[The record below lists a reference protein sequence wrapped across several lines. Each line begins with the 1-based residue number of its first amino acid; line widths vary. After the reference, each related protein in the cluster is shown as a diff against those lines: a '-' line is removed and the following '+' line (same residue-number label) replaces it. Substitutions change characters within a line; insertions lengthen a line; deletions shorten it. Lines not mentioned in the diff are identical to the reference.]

1 MWRYVLQRLLA
12 LIPVVFI
19 VSIVTFAFIHLL
31 PGDPVVALMGPE
43 AGNASPERI
52 QARRHE
58 LGLDRALVVQYVDW
72 VGSAVRGDLGVSAVT
87 NQKVSE
93 ALSDR
98 FPVTLHLALASLLVA
113 VIIAVPAGITSAYRR
128 NTPLDRVLTI
138 LALTGVAMPSFW
150 LGILLILLFAVQ
162 FQWLPPS
169 GFVSITTDPLECL
182 RHLVLPAIA
191 LGTVQSAVIMRQ
203 VRSSLLEVL
212 REDYVRTARAKGLN
226 ERKVIAGHALRNAM
240 LPVVTVVGI
249 QVSALL
255 GGSVVVETV
264 FAMPGLGRYAVD
276 AIFIRDYPVV
286 QAVVLVTA
294 LIVVLSSLMTD
305 LSYAL
310 LDPRIR
316 Y

>member
-43 AGNASPERI
+43 AGNASAERI
-52 QARRHE
+52 EARRHE

-72 VGSAVRGDLGVSAVT
+72 VGNAVRGDLGVSAVT

-226 ERKVIAGHALRNAM
+226 ERKVIVGHALRNAM

>member
-43 AGNASPERI
+43 AGNASAERI
-52 QARRHE
+52 EARRHE
-58 LGLDRALVVQYVDW
+58 LGLDHALVVQYVDW
-72 VGSAVRGDLGVSAVT
+72 VGNAVRGDLGVSAVT

-226 ERKVIAGHALRNAM
+226 ERKVIVGHALRNAM

>member
-43 AGNASPERI
+43 AGNASAERI
-52 QARRHE
+52 EARRHE

-72 VGSAVRGDLGVSAVT
+72 VGNAVRGDLGVSAVT

-169 GFVSITTDPLECL
+169 GFVSIRPT
-182 RHLVLPAIA
+182 R
-191 LGTVQSAVIMRQ
+191 
-203 VRSSLLEVL
+203 
-212 REDYVRTARAKGLN
+212 
-226 ERKVIAGHALRNAM
+226 
-240 LPVVTVVGI
+240 
-249 QVSALL
+249 
-255 GGSVVVETV
+255 
-264 FAMPGLGRYAVD
+264 
-276 AIFIRDYPVV
+276 
-286 QAVVLVTA
+286 
-294 LIVVLSSLMTD
+294 
-305 LSYAL
+305 
-310 LDPRIR
+310 
-316 Y
+316 

>member
-52 QARRHE
+52 EARRHE

-72 VGSAVRGDLGVSAVT
+72 VGNAVRGDLGVSAVT

-226 ERKVIAGHALRNAM
+226 ERKVIVGHALRNAM

-294 LIVVLSSLMTD
+294 LVVVLSSLMTD

>member
-43 AGNASPERI
+43 ASNASAERI
-52 QARRHE
+52 EARRHE

-72 VGSAVRGDLGVSAVT
+72 VGNAVRGDLGVSAVT

-226 ERKVIAGHALRNAM
+226 ERKVIVGHALRNAM

>member
-52 QARRHE
+52 EARRHE

-72 VGSAVRGDLGVSAVT
+72 VGNAVRGDLGVSAVT

-226 ERKVIAGHALRNAM
+226 ERKVIVGHALRNAM